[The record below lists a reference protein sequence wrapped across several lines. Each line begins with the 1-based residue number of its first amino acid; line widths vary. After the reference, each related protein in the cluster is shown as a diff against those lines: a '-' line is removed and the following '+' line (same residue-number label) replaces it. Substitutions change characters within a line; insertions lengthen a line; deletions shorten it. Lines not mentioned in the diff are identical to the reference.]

1 MRNSARGEP
10 CRTMRTV
17 DLYGK
22 SSFFTFSGG
31 VAALGLC
38 GEIRFSDFSC
48 GFAALG
54 SSWNRKIVE
63 IA

>member
-1 MRNSARGEP
+1 
-10 CRTMRTV
+10 MRTV
-17 DLYGK
+17 DLCGK
-22 SSFFTFSGG
+22 SSFFTFGGG

>member
-1 MRNSARGEP
+1 MRNSPRGEP
-10 CRTMRTV
+10 SRTMRTV
-17 DLYGK
+17 DLCGK
-22 SSFFTFSGG
+22 SSFFTFGGG

-38 GEIRFSDFSC
+38 GEIRFSC

-54 SSWNRKIVE
+54 LSWNRKIVE